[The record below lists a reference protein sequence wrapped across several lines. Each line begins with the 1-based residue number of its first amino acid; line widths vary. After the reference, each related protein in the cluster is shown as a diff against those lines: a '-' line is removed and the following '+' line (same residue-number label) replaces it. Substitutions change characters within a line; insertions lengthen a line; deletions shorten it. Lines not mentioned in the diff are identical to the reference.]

1 MFSGERIKFAPRAI
15 LADSR
20 GAAPANGRLEAWTI
34 MPRKRGRKSR
44 STWGSNDDAG
54 AGRRRLRYW
63 ADLHD
68 GRGYTRHSKTIAG
81 TKTDGDEELA
91 RLRVEHGRDRPAP
104 TLSQAWEAWYLPDL
118 MDRRE
123 HGEASASTVSNYL
136 NRWRVHVEPAF
147 GALPVTDIR
156 PLDIQAWLLSG
167 MTASMAGASLRLL
180 RQVLDMCV
188 RYEAMDHNPADA
200 RYRMPRGVERVRPRD
215 VLTLAEAV
223 SAIESARGTAA
234 YVPAIMCGLASCRVG
249 EAFGPRVDMGEV
261 RRAEAGGMTVAVV
274 DVVRQIDA
282 RGHELPS
289 LKTPQSE
296 RPVIV
301 PEPWSADVLAQTG
314 PWLCDDGCGR
324 PVSRRVARDAWVAAC
339 EAAGV
344 PPIPLQNLRN
354 SWRTY
359 MRWELGVPED
369 MLEAMMGHAG
379 RNTGEQHY
387 DRPRGE
393 VFARA
398 VADAWVRHRDA

>member
-1 MFSGERIKFAPRAI
+1 MPHHEGVG
-15 LADSR
+15 DV
-20 GAAPANGRLEAWTI
+20 I

-68 GRGYTRHSKTIAG
+68 GRGYTRHSMTIVG
-81 TKTDGDEELA
+81 SRRDGDEMLA
-91 RLRVEHGRDRPAP
+91 RLRVEHSEDRPVP
-104 TLSQAWEAWYLPDL
+104 TLRQAWEAWYLPDL

-123 HGEASASTVSNYL
+123 HGEASASTVSNYI
-136 NRWRVHVEPAF
+136 NRWKVHIEPEF

-167 MTASMAGASLRLL
+167 MTASMASASLRLL
-180 RQVLDMCV
+180 GQVLDMCL
-188 RYEAMDHNPADA
+188 RYEAIGSNPAGA
-200 RYRMPRGVERVRPRD
+200 RYRMPRGVERVRSRD
-215 VLTLAEAV
+215 VLTLSETV
-223 SAIESARGTAA
+223 SAIEAARGTAA
-234 YVPAIMCGLASCRVG
+234 YLPSIMCGLASCRVG

-261 RRAEAGGMTVAVV
+261 RRAEVGGMTVAVV
-274 DVVRQIDA
+274 DVTRQIDA

-301 PEPWSADVLAQTG
+301 PSPWSEDVLSQYG

-324 PVSRRVARDAWVAAC
+324 PVPRRAARDAWLAAC
-339 EAAGV
+339 ERAGV
-344 PPIPLQNLRN
+344 SPIPLQNLRN
-354 SWRTY
+354 SWRTF
-359 MRWELGVPED
+359 MRWELGVAED

-379 RNTGEQHY
+379 RGVGEVHY
-387 DRPRGE
+387 DRPREE

-398 VADAWVRHRDA
+398 VAGAWMRYRAVEKG